1 MQANYEKFEI
11 KAVELT
17 KSKAGDNYVV
27 VKGIPE
33 VHKKYVS
40 DWIREGAYSE
50 DIERWWRACGLV
62 ETEWSDYFSESAFS
76 LVGQTV
82 LVKLIDDKNKDRNGN
97 YYKKIDEVHSLD
109 YVEKTQ
115 EKPAKT
121 DAPKPMKPVED
132 DLPF

>member
-50 DIERWWRACGLV
+50 
-62 ETEWSDYFSESAFS
+62 ESS
-76 LVGQTV
+76 
-82 LVKLIDDKNKDRNGN
+82 
-97 YYKKIDEVHSLD
+97 
-109 YVEKTQ
+109 
-115 EKPAKT
+115 
-121 DAPKPMKPVED
+121 
-132 DLPF
+132 